1 MKNHV
6 FVFQLKNYQI
16 YMEKFEFE
24 RKSDVKDFYE
34 MEINY
39 DIAKYNHKF
48 VENRTDDFE
57 TILNQLHSLGFLNI
71 LYQDFAY
78 FVNNMNEYDKIT
90 NYFCRLYSKNIPYI
104 ETLLM
109 LYNIDLSPIGEMA
122 LDSLNKYIDDNA
134 ILVYSSEYQINKFQ
148 SFTNKY
154 LQLLKTNDCTEK
166 LSEFVNLESNLK
178 NTYFRKVLKE
188 SQNQLINKLN
198 NEIDRLKSLHLLN
211 LLPQDKKNN
220 STKNEELEI
229 QNEQISIL
237 NKQLDETKTF
247 LNYIP
252 ENTVNEKQNFVDIH
266 PNTLVLDMNTGPSQI
281 GWLTNEPSTLKQ
293 ASHYKT
299 FNIQGIDPL
308 LELSSIIEHNKP
320 KASLKKFPDFIL
332 HENKNG
338 LSKSLKSEF
347 STEKS
352 KSIRYLLE
360 ALALLHP
367 PLITVIDG
375 EKKALYNSMKEYFNR
390 DIGSYN
396 SIFQCN
402 FNPESDPVEKQ
413 NLGKFKV
420 RIKHILDKL

>member
-1 MKNHV
+1 
-6 FVFQLKNYQI
+6 
-16 YMEKFEFE
+16 MEKFEFE

-71 LYQDFAY
+71 LYRDFAY

-109 LYNIDLSPIGEMA
+109 HYNIDLSPIGEMA

-154 LQLLKTNDCTEK
+154 LQLLKTNDSTEK
-166 LSEFVNLESNLK
+166 LAEFVNLESNLK

-198 NEIDRLKSLHLLN
+198 NEIDRLKSLLILN
-211 LLPQDKKNN
+211 LLPPEKKDN
-220 STKNEELEI
+220 SLKDEEFEI
-229 QNEQISIL
+229 KDEQISIL
-237 NKQLDETKTF
+237 NKQLDEAKTL
-247 LNYIP
+247 LNYVP
-252 ENTVNEKQNFVDIH
+252 ENTVNETQNFVELY
-266 PNTLVLDMNTGPSQI
+266 PKKLVLDMNTGPSQI
-281 GWLTNEPSTLKQ
+281 GWLTNEPSTFLQ
-293 ASHYKT
+293 TNQYET
-299 FNIQGIDPL
+299 FNIHESYPPL
-308 LELSSIIEHNKP
+308 EYPSVIEQKKP
-320 KASLKKFPDFIL
+320 KANLKKFPDFIIY
-332 HENKNG
+332 ENRTG
-338 LSKSLKSEF
+338 LANLLKSEF

-352 KSIRYLLE
+352 KSIRYMLE
-360 ALALLHP
+360 ALAQSQPL
-367 PLITVIDG
+367 LITIIDG
-375 EKKALYNSMKEYFNR
+375 EKKALYNALKEYFNR